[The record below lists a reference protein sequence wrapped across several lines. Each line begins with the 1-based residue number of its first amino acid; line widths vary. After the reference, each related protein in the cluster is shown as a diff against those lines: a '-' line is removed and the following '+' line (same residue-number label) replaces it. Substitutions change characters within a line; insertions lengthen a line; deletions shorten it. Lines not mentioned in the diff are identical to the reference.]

1 MKQELDLKKSVTM
14 FGAKASAMISELEGI
29 SGNSISVS
37 KPTLETASDTISSAN
52 ENIQTSK
59 NGTSDDRDEVTKSN
73 SERSNVLQDDS
84 FNGKER
90 DTSELHSSIESKQ
103 K

>member
-29 SGNSISVS
+29 SGNSISVT
-37 KPTLETASDTISSAN
+37 KPTLETTSGTISSAN
-52 ENIQTSK
+52 ENVQTSK
-59 NGTSDDRDEVTKSN
+59 NSTSDDRDEITKSS
-73 SERSNVLQDDS
+73 SERSNALQDES

-90 DTSELHSSIESKQ
+90 DTSELHGSIESKQ
-103 K
+103 E